1 MAGRFL
7 AWLEGLR
14 MLLRNIAVTCLQNDD
29 SLKCAGIVYMR
40 KRGGWFGRACSPA
53 PASNNVNIKS
63 GSGLLLVGRR
73 GVGWQDTP

>member
-1 MAGRFL
+1 
-7 AWLEGLR
+7 

-40 KRGGWFGRACSPA
+40 KKGRGFGRACSPA
-53 PASNNVNIKS
+53 PAQGNGQGQIKS
-63 GSGLLLVGRR
+63 GSGFMLVGRG

>member
-14 MLLRNIAVTCLQNDD
+14 MLLRNIAVTCLPNDD

-40 KRGGWFGRACSPA
+40 KGEGGSA
-53 PASNNVNIKS
+53 
-63 GSGLLLVGRR
+63 GLAALHPLQSTSTSKAGY
-73 GVGWQDTP
+73 P